1 MISCPGETVR
11 PSQKKKKKK
20 GGQWHCWLEHGGS
33 LCFELL
39 IRVYCIAFYCHLF
52 CACIVTPSSIHI
64 LAATF
69 ADPNFLECLKGACI
83 CIDIILCLY
92 CDMTLVFYCSYLQA
106 EPNFLEHL
114 KGACICIDIILC
126 LY

>member
-1 MISCPGETVR
+1 MY
-11 PSQKKKKKK
+11 
-20 GGQWHCWLEHGGS
+20 L
-33 LCFELL
+33 
-39 IRVYCIAFYCHLF
+39 YCILF
-52 CACIVTPSSIHI
+52 CACIVTPSSLHI

-106 EPNFLEHL
+106 EPNLLEHL
-114 KGACICIDIILC
+114 KGACVCIALLCRVSHMTFPLLILS
-126 LY
+126 LNKSD